1 MIIDFHSHI
10 LPQVDDGSRSV
21 EESAEMLTRMKQQ
34 GIEVVVATPHFYA
47 KHDDPVRFLKR
58 RAQAKEAL
66 DQVLT
71 DDMPK
76 VLLGAEV
83 AYFPGMSQSKALQD
97 LAIEGTKAI
106 LIELPMGTWKESIY
120 RELTRIYEQQNLIP
134 IVAHVDRYLT
144 PYRSFGIP
152 KKLEQLPVLV
162 QANAEFFTEKA
173 TARKAKKMLAAEQIH
188 LLGSDAHNLT
198 NRAPNLGD
206 ALNVIENTLGID
218 AIAQIQDWQEKIFVV

>member
-10 LPQVDDGSRSV
+10 LPQVDDGSKSIEESV
-21 EESAEMLTRMKQQ
+21 EMLKRMKEQ
-34 GIEVVVATPHFYA
+34 GIGMVVATPHFYA
-47 KHDDPVRFLKR
+47 NHDNPERFLAR
-58 RAQAKEAL
+58 RARGFQALKLLLAE
-66 DQVLT
+66 
-71 DDMPK
+71 DMPK
-76 VLLGAEV
+76 ILLGAEV

-97 LAIEGTKAI
+97 LVIEGTRAI
-106 LIELPMGTWKESIY
+106 LVELPMGKWSDSVY
-120 RELTRIYEQQNLIP
+120 RELRQIYEQQHLIP

-152 KKLEQLPVLV
+152 KRLEELPVLV
-162 QANAEFFTEKA
+162 QANAEFFLEKA

-198 NRAPNLGD
+198 NRAPNLGE

>member
-10 LPQVDDGSRSV
+10 LPQVDDGSKSIEESV
-21 EESAEMLTRMKQQ
+21 EMLKRMKEQ
-34 GIEVVVATPHFYA
+34 GIGMVVATPHFYA
-47 KHDDPVRFLKR
+47 NHDNPERFLAR
-58 RAQAKEAL
+58 RNRGFQALAPL
-66 DQVLT
+66 LT
-71 DDMPK
+71 EDMPK
-76 VLLGAEV
+76 ILLGAEV

-97 LAIEGTKAI
+97 LVIEGTKAI
-106 LIELPMGTWKESIY
+106 LVELPMGKWSDSVY
-120 RELTRIYEQQNLIP
+120 RELRQIYEQQHLIP

-152 KKLEQLPVLV
+152 KKLEELPVLV
-162 QANAEFFTEKA
+162 QANAEFFLNKG

-198 NRAPNLGD
+198 NRAPNLGE

-218 AIAQIQDWQEKIFVV
+218 AIVQIRDWQEKIFVV

>member
-10 LPQVDDGSRSV
+10 LPQVDDGSKNIEMSL
-21 EESAEMLTRMKQQ
+21 EMLNRMKEQ
-34 GIEVVVATPHFYA
+34 GIRTVVATPHFYA
-47 KHDDPVRFLKR
+47 NHDNPERFLAR
-58 RAQAKEAL
+58 RARGFEAL
-66 DQVLT
+66 KPLLT
-71 DDMPK
+71 EDMPK
-76 VLLGAEV
+76 ILLGAEV

-97 LAIEGTKAI
+97 LVIEGTKVI
-106 LIELPMGTWKESIY
+106 LVELPMGKWTDSVY
-120 RELTRIYEQQNLIP
+120 RELRQIYEQQRLIP
-134 IVAHVDRYLT
+134 IVAHIDRYLT

-152 KKLEQLPVLV
+152 KKLEELPVLV
-162 QANAEFFTEKA
+162 QANAEFFLERA

-198 NRAPNLGD
+198 NRRPNLGE

>member
-10 LPQVDDGSRSV
+10 LPQIDDGSQSID
-21 EESAEMLTRMKQQ
+21 ESAEMLRCMKKQ
-34 GIEVVVATPHFYA
+34 GIDFVIATPHFYA
-47 KHDDPVRFLKR
+47 KHDNPEHFLER
-58 RAQAKEAL
+58 RARAKAEL
-66 DQVLT
+66 DEVLT

-76 VLLGAEV
+76 VILGAEV

-106 LIELPMGTWKESIY
+106 LVELPWGKWKDSVY
-120 RELTRIYEQQNLIP
+120 RELSRIYEQQNLIP

-162 QANAEFFTEKA
+162 QANGEFFLDKA

-188 LLGSDAHNLT
+188 LLGSDTHNLT
-198 NRAPNLGD
+198 DRAPNLGET
-206 ALNVIENTLGID
+206 LSVIENTLGFE
-218 AIAQIQDWQEKIFVV
+218 AIEQIETWQREVISV

>member
-218 AIAQIQDWQEKIFVV
+218 AITQIQDWQEKIFVV